1 MEVTIIKNCI
11 TCGTLVF
18 AIYNAQVA
26 DRGDTSHAEYK
37 EDESMVKD
45 TAKNEWKG
53 AMGLQLKD
61 GTTKDDTNVTKV
73 DVHKLAQRDSPDVDP
88 SKEKRIVA

>member
-1 MEVTIIKNCI
+1 MRLEVTILKNCI
-11 TCGTLVF
+11 TRGTLVF

-26 DRGDTSHAEYK
+26 DRGHAEYK

-45 TAKNEWKG
+45 NAKNEWKG

-61 GTTKDDTNVTKV
+61 GTAKDAALSMTV
-73 DVHKLAQRDSPDVDP
+73 L
-88 SKEKRIVA
+88 IL